1 MPTKKKLTKAEK
13 QKARNEELTKV
24 LTRGENLQA
33 MLYQSAAQAFA
44 GEDDELDQLQLTQA
58 LRKQSQAIAKG
69 DTETLTALL
78 ASQVQSLNAM
88 FAKYGALANA
98 NTELQ
103 ALDTCA
109 KIALRAQSQ
118 CRSTCEA
125 ISAIQNPPHATFMTQ
140 NNISHGAPQQ
150 VNNGKREGIEQKQA
164 DQITKEIN
172 QAEPERINN
181 G

>member
-78 ASQVQSLNAM
+78 ASQVQRLNAM
-88 FAKYGALANA
+88 FAKKGALANA
-98 NTELQ
+98 NTKLQ
-103 ALDTCA
+103 APD
-109 KIALRAQSQ
+109 K
-118 CRSTCEA
+118 
-125 ISAIQNPPHATFMTQ
+125 
-140 NNISHGAPQQ
+140 
-150 VNNGKREGIEQKQA
+150 
-164 DQITKEIN
+164 
-172 QAEPERINN
+172 
-181 G
+181 